1 MEACAA
7 LSGVDELSG
16 HRACSVMQPVLVWC
30 AEAREANEARDVFL
44 DELLQPVPVV
54 DAQARSSRGR
64 VWSAEAQL
72 RGDLRIPELTTGSR
86 GQHEKSLKKRPWASK
101 DVPCASMTSL

>member
-1 MEACAA
+1 
-7 LSGVDELSG
+7 
-16 HRACSVMQPVLVWC
+16 MQPVLVWC

-72 RGDLRIPELTTGSR
+72 RGGPKNPRTYDGVSRTTRKKSE
-86 GQHEKSLKKRPWASK
+86 EKALG
-101 DVPCASMTSL
+101 